1 MRNAQIITFYVLRIT
16 HKVLIKMRNL
26 RIAMAQINS
35 SVGDLTGNTRKIL
48 EFIKRAKHKGAELVT
63 FPELSITGYPPEDLL
78 LKPTFIDANLSCL
91 QKIVDA
97 SEAITVV
104 VGFVDAVDDI
114 YNAAAIILTLVN

>member
-1 MRNAQIITFYVLRIT
+1 MVLAQLL
-16 HKVLIKMRNL
+16 K
-26 RIAMAQINS
+26 S
-35 SVGDLTGNTRKIL
+35 
-48 EFIKRAKHKGAELVT
+48 

-91 QKIVDA
+91 QEIVDA

-114 YNAAAIILTLVN
+114 YNAAAIIHNQKLETATYCFLVSSLVSFL